1 MVEPV
6 TSRALSFF
14 SAPTRRWFEGAF
26 SEPTAA
32 QAGAWEAISA
42 GHHALIVAPTGSGK
56 TLSAFLWALDRLHFE
71 NHGGEGIGTGDDEGA
86 DAGGR
91 QAQQAGGRGTRV
103 LYISPL
109 KALGVDVER
118 NLRAPLIGIAQT
130 ARQLGVEPP
139 QVRVGVRSGDTPAKE
154 RRQLISN
161 PPDILITTPESLF
174 LMLTSKA
181 RSTLTQVHTVI
192 IDEVHAVAGTKRGA
206 HLAVTLERLDQILE
220 TPAQRVG
227 LSATVEPVETVARFL
242 GGSVPVQIVRP
253 PSAKEWELTLS
264 VPVPDMTALGGLN
277 AYGEGDN
284 SFKQGSSPR
293 PAPAPAGSGAYLDKL
308 TERTRSQVRS
318 LDATEFEDR
327 AFDDGAVQAD
337 TLADAGTR
345 PEVSVRLAESLPQ
358 GVTVAEALGIRPV
371 AGPALGSQPDEPS
384 SDYFDQPLPARTP
397 GSQTGGEQASAAQTS
412 TAQASAEQA
421 LWDAVGVFPG
431 EEAVAS
437 PQAQAQAQTRTQPA
451 LTIEEVQVAASA
463 PGSGAGSETP
473 NLNGYQ
479 ASIWPHVEE
488 RIVDLVEA
496 NRSIIVFANSRGL
509 AEKLTARLNEIY
521 LGRLEAR
528 GELGEVTASASTGAR
543 TYAATGGE
551 PKALADVLAEALA
564 KDTPARLEADDER
577 LPGAGASLPL
587 STQSPAQ
594 VMGGSATA
602 AGAPPV
608 LARAHHGSVSKDQR
622 TLIEEALKSGQLR
635 CVVATSSL
643 ELGIDMGH
651 VDLVIQ
657 VEAPH
662 SVASGLQRVGRAG
675 HQVGEVSRGYLYPKH
690 RGDLLN
696 ATVTVQRMLAGQIEP
711 LAIPANPLDILA
723 QQTVAACALG
733 PISVEAWFEAL
744 RATAPFATLPR
755 AAFEATLDLLAGKYP
770 SDEFAELRPRIVWDR
785 DAGTIEGR
793 PGAQRLAV
801 TSGGTIPDRGLFP
814 VFIAGAEDSKAPKRV
829 GELDEEMVYESRAGD
844 VIALGASSWR
854 IEDISHDRVTVTPA
868 PGVPGRLPF
877 WHGDSPGRPVDLGRA
892 LGAFTRELALENSKD
907 AGAAHARLRGLGLDQ
922 WAADNLLA
930 YVAEQA
936 EATGQVPSEKH
947 LLVERFRDE
956 LGDWRLI
963 LHSPLG
969 MPVHSPWA
977 LAVGA
982 RAEER
987 YGVNASAMAA
997 DDGIVLRIPA
1007 MEAEPPGADL
1017 FIFDPA
1023 ELEDIVTER
1032 VGNSALFASRFREN
1046 AARALLLPRKDPG
1059 RRTPLWQQR
1068 QRSAQLLD
1076 VARKYPTFPLL
1087 LETARECLQDVY
1099 DLPALTAL
1107 HKDLEAKKVR
1117 ISEVETETPS
1127 PFARTLLF
1135 GYVAQ
1140 FLYDGDSP
1148 LAERRAAALAL
1159 DPALLAEL
1167 LGKDELRELLD
1178 VEVIRSTEARLQR
1191 TAAGYR
1197 LREVEG
1203 AADLLRLLGPLTAA
1217 EAAQRLRVLLDQ
1229 GTGEDAGTNAGAGS
1243 GEDASAP
1250 AAEAE
1255 SGQPGERVLT
1265 EAEATDHLEA
1275 LVKAGRA
1282 LRFRLHGRELYAA
1295 IEDAARLRDAL
1306 GVPLPIGVPLAFL
1319 EPVEAPLV
1327 DLVARYART
1336 HAPFTAAQAAEAL
1349 GLGVSVVDTALRTL
1363 AADRRVI
1370 SGEFLPEELRAE
1382 LAAARTGSTDPTYL
1396 AGTEWVDAA
1405 VLRTLRSRSLAALR
1419 ADVEPVTPGTY
1430 ARFLPPWQHVGS
1442 WQVTETTAAPGT
1454 FGAPAQPISVR
1465 RDESAM
1471 LSGYDG
1477 LLTVIDQLAGV
1488 RVPASALEPL
1498 ILKTRIS
1505 DYTPALL
1512 DSAMSAGDV
1521 LWTGAGQLAGDD
1533 GWVALHLG
1541 ESAALTLPD
1550 EVERTEALAALG
1562 ALENTIYELLTGG
1575 LFFSQ
1580 IQTQLATLAASLG
1593 NTPPSAQEIST
1604 ALWNLVWAGLVTG
1617 DTFAPVRALIS
1628 GGASAHKVAAPA
1640 PRARSVGMRRGASR
1654 LSASRLG
1661 VGVGRAPAVSAQV
1674 APIDGGRWARI
1685 EAEPLDTTVAAA
1697 ARAELLMDRYGV
1709 LTRGAV
1715 AVEDTPGGFAGVY
1728 RVLSTAEEKGLA
1740 RRGYFI
1746 EGLGAAQFATS
1757 STVDRLRA
1765 ADDTTAADEEGQG
1778 AAPGASAYAPV
1789 RRTRQS
1795 VTLLAATDPANPY
1808 GAALPW
1814 PTPVP
1819 WDADR
1824 TPVKHKP
1831 GRKAGAVVVLV
1842 DGELTLYLERGGK
1855 TLLPFTDSPERVE
1868 VAAPLIGQLVRAGVA
1883 DKIVIETAGGV
1894 DVLSS
1899 PTPPPP
1905 APDQP
1910 DASGEAG
1917 AHPVLV
1923 LRRALLAAGFYATPR
1938 GLRMRKDYT

>member
-1 MVEPV
+1 MASVD
-6 TSRALSFF
+6 TASALSFF
-14 SAPTRRWFEGAF
+14 SPATRRWFEGAF
-26 SEPTAA
+26 SAPTAA

-71 NHGGEGIGTGDDEGA
+71 GQDAPAPAEGA
-86 DAGGR
+86 RPGG
-91 QAQQAGGRGTRV
+91 GTRV

-181 RSTLTQVHTVI
+181 RSTLTGVHTVI

-264 VPVPDMTALGGLN
+264 VPVPDMTALGGPN

-284 SFKQGSSPR
+284 SFNQASGPR
-293 PAPAPAGSGAYLDKL
+293 VASAPAGSGAYLDKL
-308 TERTRSQVRS
+308 AERTRQQVRS
-318 LDATEFEDR
+318 LDATEHSTST
-327 AFDDGAVQAD
+327 FDDGVVTSDSLAD
-337 TLADAGTR
+337 EGLHPLARTHWAENLPTGTTLADA
-345 PEVSVRLAESLPQ
+345 LN
-358 GVTVAEALGIRPV
+358 IRPLV
-371 AGPALGSQPDEPS
+371 GPAAAPVPEQPAPEQPTPERPAPDEVEA
-384 SDYFDQPLPARTP
+384 SDYFDSPLPSPVSPAP
-397 GSQTGGEQASAAQTS
+397 S
-412 TAQASAEQA
+412 EQA

-431 EEAVAS
+431 EGSAAT
-437 PQAQAQAQTRTQPA
+437 PQEQAKPA

-463 PGSGAGSETP
+463 PGRGTGGETP

-496 NRSIIVFANSRGL
+496 NRSTIVFANSRGL

-564 KDTPARLEADDER
+564 KDAPTRLEADDER

-587 STQSPAQ
+587 SAQPPAQ

-907 AGAAHARLRGLGLDQ
+907 AGAAHARLRSLGLDQ

-1099 DLPALTAL
+1099 DLPALTTL

-1191 TAAGYR
+1191 TAEGYR
-1197 LREVEG
+1197 LRGIEG
-1203 AADLLRLLGPLTAA
+1203 TADLLRLLGPLTAA

-1229 GTGEDAGTNAGAGS
+1229 GGGVDAGADSGKDAGQ
-1243 GEDASAP
+1243 DVSAP
-1250 AAEAE
+1250 APGSGSEA
-1255 SGQPGERVLT
+1255 GQSGERVLT
-1265 EAEATDHLEA
+1265 EAEATEHLEA

-1498 ILKTRIS
+1498 ILKARIS

-1521 LWTGAGQLAGDD
+1521 IWTGAGQLAGDD
-1533 GWVALHLG
+1533 GWISLHLG

-1562 ALENTIYELLTGG
+1562 ALENTLYQLLTGG
-1575 LFFSQ
+1575 LFFTQ
-1580 IQTQLATLAASLG
+1580 IQTQLAALATSLG

-1697 ARAELLMDRYGV
+1697 ARSELLMDRYGV

-1728 RVLSTAEEKGLA
+1728 RVLSAAEEKGLA

-1746 EGLGAAQFATS
+1746 EGLGAAQFSTS

-1765 ADDTTAADEEGQG
+1765 VDNTAADDEGQD
-1778 AAPGASAYAPV
+1778 AAPGPSAYTPV
-1789 RRTRQS
+1789 RRTRHS

-1814 PTPVP
+1814 PAPVA
-1819 WDADR
+1819 WDSNR
-1824 TPVKHKP
+1824 TPIKHKP

-1855 TLLPFTDSPERVE
+1855 TLLPFTDSPTPIEA
-1868 VAAPLIGQLVRAGVA
+1868 AAPLIGQLVRAGVA

-1894 DVLSS
+1894 DILS
-1899 PTPPPP
+1899 TPGPLPP
-1905 APDQP
+1905 APNQP
-1910 DASGEAG
+1910 DTAVEGGE
-1917 AHPVLV
+1917 HPVLT
-1923 LRRALLAAGFYATPR
+1923 LRRALLAAGFYTTPR
-1938 GLRMRKDYT
+1938 GLRIRRGY